1 LRPASYAREEFTD
14 EETGISTTK
23 ISCDFGENQDLD
35 HGLISGGWMKE
46 NWAIHPDDPNSAKV
60 DSEWEKTGGRTGKM
74 WRTNVTAAMHSNK
87 SHFFISANLKAYEN
101 DILIFTKDYENKIYV
116 VDFFFTRCG
125 SICPIMTN
133 NMKKIQDK
141 FLENDNLMLLS
152 ISVTPNIDNVEMLKK
167 YAKSK
172 GVINSKWNI
181 ATGNKKHIYELARK
195 SYFAVLKKGDGGLQD
210 FIHTPN
216 FILIDKKKQIRG
228 IYNGTDD
235 IEIKRVINDIKTL
248 QIKNS

>member
-1 LRPASYAREEFTD
+1 MKFYYFILFLLLSCVEASNEDLPIIGPSDFKEELVD
-14 EETGISTTK
+14 NK
-23 ISCDFGENQDLD
+23 VN
-35 HGLISGGWMKE
+35 KE
-46 NWAIHPDDPNSAKV
+46 Q
-60 DSEWEKTGGRTGKM
+60 
-74 WRTNVTAAMHSNK
+74 
-87 SHFFISANLKAYEN
+87 SHFVSNFE
-101 DILIFTKDYENKIYV
+101 LINQNGDTITNKDYEDKIYV

-152 ISVTPNIDNVEMLKK
+152 ISVTPNIDNVATLKK

-181 ATGNKKHIYELARK
+181 TTGNKKHIYELARK

-228 IYNGTDD
+228 IYDGTDD
-235 IEIKRVINDIKTL
+235 TEIKRAIKDIKTL
-248 QIKNS
+248 QMKNS

>member
-1 LRPASYAREEFTD
+1 MAYWELKIASMSKTVFFKFVLLSVLLVGCSQTESLPFYN
-14 EETGISTTK
+14 SP
-23 ISCDFGENQDLD
+23 DFKPLFLSAQDAQKRVPHAIASFAFKNQMDQII
-35 HGLISGGWMKE
+35 G
-46 NWAIHPDDPNSAKV
+46 
-60 DSEWEKTGGRTGKM
+60 
-74 WRTNVTAAMHSNK
+74 
-87 SHFFISANLKAYEN
+87 
-101 DILIFTKDYENKIYV
+101 TKDVLGKVHIAN
-116 VDFFFTRCG
+116 FMFTQCG

-152 ISVTPNIDNVEMLKK
+152 ISVTPNIDNVETLKK

>member
-1 LRPASYAREEFTD
+1 MKFYYFVFFLLLSCVESSNIDLPIIGPSDFKD
-14 EETGISTTK
+14 ELVDNK
-23 ISCDFGENQDLD
+23 VN
-35 HGLISGGWMKE
+35 KE
-46 NWAIHPDDPNSAKV
+46 Q
-60 DSEWEKTGGRTGKM
+60 
-74 WRTNVTAAMHSNK
+74 
-87 SHFFISANLKAYEN
+87 SHFVSDFE
-101 DILIFTKDYENKIYV
+101 LINQNGDTITNKDYEDKIYV

-152 ISVTPNIDNVEMLKK
+152 ISVTPNIDNVATLKK

-228 IYNGTDD
+228 IYDGTDD
-235 IEIKRVINDIKTL
+235 TEIKRVIKDIKTL
-248 QIKNS
+248 QIKKS

>member
-1 LRPASYAREEFTD
+1 MKYYYFILFLFLSCVESSNIDLPIIGPSDFKD
-14 EETGISTTK
+14 ELVDNKVNKEQAHFVS
-23 ISCDFGENQDLD
+23 DFELINQNGDT
-35 HGLISGGWMKE
+35 I
-46 NWAIHPDDPNSAKV
+46 
-60 DSEWEKTGGRTGKM
+60 
-74 WRTNVTAAMHSNK
+74 TN
-87 SHFFISANLKAYEN
+87 
-101 DILIFTKDYENKIYV
+101 KDYEDKIYV

-133 NMKKIQDK
+133 NMMKIQDK

-152 ISVTPNIDNVEMLKK
+152 ISVTPNIDNVATLKK

-181 ATGNKKHIYELARK
+181 TTGNKKHIYELARK

-228 IYNGTDD
+228 IYDGTDD
-235 IEIKRVINDIKTL
+235 TEIKRVIKDIKTL

>member
-1 LRPASYAREEFTD
+1 MKYYYFILFLVLSCVESSNIDLPIIGPSDFKEELVD
-14 EETGISTTK
+14 NK
-23 ISCDFGENQDLD
+23 VN
-35 HGLISGGWMKE
+35 KE
-46 NWAIHPDDPNSAKV
+46 Q
-60 DSEWEKTGGRTGKM
+60 
-74 WRTNVTAAMHSNK
+74 
-87 SHFFISANLKAYEN
+87 SHFVSDFE
-101 DILIFTKDYENKIYV
+101 LINQNGDTITNKDYENKIYV

-152 ISVTPNIDNVEMLKK
+152 ISVTPNIDNVETLKK

-228 IYNGTDD
+228 IYDGTDD
-235 IEIKRVINDIKTL
+235 IEIKRIINDIKTL

>member
-1 LRPASYAREEFTD
+1 MKYYYFILFLFLSCVESSNIDLPIIGPSDFKEELVN
-14 EETGISTTK
+14 IK
-23 ISCDFGENQDLD
+23 VN
-35 HGLISGGWMKE
+35 KE
-46 NWAIHPDDPNSAKV
+46 Q
-60 DSEWEKTGGRTGKM
+60 
-74 WRTNVTAAMHSNK
+74 
-87 SHFFISANLKAYEN
+87 SHFVSDFE
-101 DILIFTKDYENKIYV
+101 LINQNGDTITNKDYENKIYV

-152 ISVTPNIDNVEMLKK
+152 ISVTPNIDNVETLKK

>member
-1 LRPASYAREEFTD
+1 MKYYYFILFLFLSCVESSNIDLPIIGPSDFKEELVD
-14 EETGISTTK
+14 NK
-23 ISCDFGENQDLD
+23 VN
-35 HGLISGGWMKE
+35 KE
-46 NWAIHPDDPNSAKV
+46 Q
-60 DSEWEKTGGRTGKM
+60 
-74 WRTNVTAAMHSNK
+74 
-87 SHFFISANLKAYEN
+87 SHFVSDFE
-101 DILIFTKDYENKIYV
+101 LINQNGDTITNKDYEDKIYV

-152 ISVTPNIDNVEMLKK
+152 ISVTPNIDNVATLKK

-228 IYNGTDD
+228 IYDGTDD
-235 IEIKRVINDIKTL
+235 TEIKRVIKDIKTL

>member
-1 LRPASYAREEFTD
+1 MKFYYFVFFLLLSCVESSNIDLPIIGPSDFKD
-14 EETGISTTK
+14 ELVDNK
-23 ISCDFGENQDLD
+23 VN
-35 HGLISGGWMKE
+35 KE
-46 NWAIHPDDPNSAKV
+46 Q
-60 DSEWEKTGGRTGKM
+60 
-74 WRTNVTAAMHSNK
+74 
-87 SHFFISANLKAYEN
+87 SHFVSDFE
-101 DILIFTKDYENKIYV
+101 LINQNGDTITNKDYEDKIYV

-152 ISVTPNIDNVEMLKK
+152 ISVTPNIDNVATLKK

-228 IYNGTDD
+228 IYDGTDD

-248 QIKNS
+248 QIKNSSI

>member
-1 LRPASYAREEFTD
+1 MHKCGWSTAVHITRKLIQYQNQRQTESSNIDLPIIGPSDFKD
-14 EETGISTTK
+14 ELVDNK
-23 ISCDFGENQDLD
+23 VN
-35 HGLISGGWMKE
+35 KE
-46 NWAIHPDDPNSAKV
+46 Q
-60 DSEWEKTGGRTGKM
+60 
-74 WRTNVTAAMHSNK
+74 
-87 SHFFISANLKAYEN
+87 SHFVSDFE
-101 DILIFTKDYENKIYV
+101 LINQNGDTITNKDYENKIYV

-152 ISVTPNIDNVEMLKK
+152 ISVTPNIDNVETLKK

>member
-1 LRPASYAREEFTD
+1 MKYYYFILFIFLSCVESSNIDLPIIGPSDFKEELV
-14 EETGISTTK
+14 
-23 ISCDFGENQDLD
+23 NNNVN
-35 HGLISGGWMKE
+35 KE
-46 NWAIHPDDPNSAKV
+46 Q
-60 DSEWEKTGGRTGKM
+60 
-74 WRTNVTAAMHSNK
+74 
-87 SHFFISANLKAYEN
+87 SHFVSDFE
-101 DILIFTKDYENKIYV
+101 LINQNGDTITNKDYENKIYV

-152 ISVTPNIDNVEMLKK
+152 ISVTPNIDNVETLKK

>member
-1 LRPASYAREEFTD
+1 MKFYYFIFFVLLSCVESSNIDLPIIGPSDFKD
-14 EETGISTTK
+14 ELVDNK
-23 ISCDFGENQDLD
+23 VN
-35 HGLISGGWMKE
+35 KE
-46 NWAIHPDDPNSAKV
+46 Q
-60 DSEWEKTGGRTGKM
+60 
-74 WRTNVTAAMHSNK
+74 
-87 SHFFISANLKAYEN
+87 SHFVSDFE
-101 DILIFTKDYENKIYV
+101 LINQNGDTITNKDYEDKIYV

-152 ISVTPNIDNVEMLKK
+152 ISVTPNIDNVATLKK

-181 ATGNKKHIYELARK
+181 TTGNKKHIYELARK

-228 IYNGTDD
+228 IYDGTDD
-235 IEIKRVINDIKTL
+235 TEIKRVIKDIKTL
-248 QIKNS
+248 LIKNS

>member
-1 LRPASYAREEFTD
+1 MKFYYFVFFLLL
-14 EETGISTTK
+14 
-23 ISCDFGENQDLD
+23 SCVESSNIDLPIIGPSDFKNELVDNKVN
-35 HGLISGGWMKE
+35 KE
-46 NWAIHPDDPNSAKV
+46 Q
-60 DSEWEKTGGRTGKM
+60 
-74 WRTNVTAAMHSNK
+74 
-87 SHFFISANLKAYEN
+87 SHFVSDFE
-101 DILIFTKDYENKIYV
+101 LINQNGDTITNKDYEDKIYV

-133 NMKKIQDK
+133 NMMKIQDK

-152 ISVTPNIDNVEMLKK
+152 ISVTPNIDNVATLKK
-167 YAKSK
+167 YAISK

-181 ATGNKKHIYELARK
+181 TTGNKKHIYELARK

-228 IYNGTDD
+228 IYDGTDD
-235 IEIKRVINDIKTL
+235 TEIKRVIKDIKTL

>member
-1 LRPASYAREEFTD
+1 MKFYYFVFFLLLSCVESSNIDLPIIGPSDFKD
-14 EETGISTTK
+14 ELVDDK
-23 ISCDFGENQDLD
+23 VN
-35 HGLISGGWMKE
+35 KE
-46 NWAIHPDDPNSAKV
+46 Q
-60 DSEWEKTGGRTGKM
+60 
-74 WRTNVTAAMHSNK
+74 
-87 SHFFISANLKAYEN
+87 SHFVSDFE
-101 DILIFTKDYENKIYV
+101 LINQNGDTITNKDYEDKIYV

-152 ISVTPNIDNVEMLKK
+152 ISVTPNIDNVATLKK

-181 ATGNKKHIYELARK
+181 TTGNKKHIYELARK

-228 IYNGTDD
+228 IYDGTDD

>member
-1 LRPASYAREEFTD
+1 MKFYYFVFFLLLSCVETSNIDLPIIGPSDFKD
-14 EETGISTTK
+14 ELVDNK
-23 ISCDFGENQDLD
+23 VN
-35 HGLISGGWMKE
+35 KE
-46 NWAIHPDDPNSAKV
+46 Q
-60 DSEWEKTGGRTGKM
+60 
-74 WRTNVTAAMHSNK
+74 
-87 SHFFISANLKAYEN
+87 SHFVSDFE
-101 DILIFTKDYENKIYV
+101 LINQNGDTITNKDYEDKVYV

-152 ISVTPNIDNVEMLKK
+152 ISVTPNIDNVATLKK

-181 ATGNKKHIYELARK
+181 ATGNKKHIYELARM

-228 IYNGTDD
+228 IYDGTDD
-235 IEIKRVINDIKTL
+235 TEIKRVIKDIKTL

>member
-1 LRPASYAREEFTD
+1 MKYYYFILFLVLSCVESSNIDLPIIGPSDFKEELVD
-14 EETGISTTK
+14 NK
-23 ISCDFGENQDLD
+23 VN
-35 HGLISGGWMKE
+35 KE
-46 NWAIHPDDPNSAKV
+46 Q
-60 DSEWEKTGGRTGKM
+60 
-74 WRTNVTAAMHSNK
+74 
-87 SHFFISANLKAYEN
+87 SHFVSDFE
-101 DILIFTKDYENKIYV
+101 LINQNGDTITNKDYEDKIYV

-133 NMKKIQDK
+133 NMMKIQDK

-152 ISVTPNIDNVEMLKK
+152 ISVTPNIDNVATLKK

-181 ATGNKKHIYELARK
+181 TTGNKKHIYELARK

-228 IYNGTDD
+228 IYDGTDD
-235 IEIKRVINDIKTL
+235 TEIKRVIKDIKTL

>member
-1 LRPASYAREEFTD
+1 MKFYYFVFFLLLSCVESSNIDLPIIGPSDFKEELVNN
-14 EETGISTTK
+14 K
-23 ISCDFGENQDLD
+23 VN
-35 HGLISGGWMKE
+35 KE
-46 NWAIHPDDPNSAKV
+46 Q
-60 DSEWEKTGGRTGKM
+60 
-74 WRTNVTAAMHSNK
+74 
-87 SHFFISANLKAYEN
+87 SHFVSDFE
-101 DILIFTKDYENKIYV
+101 LINQNGDTITNKDYEDKIYV

-141 FLENDNLMLLS
+141 FFENDNLMLLS
-152 ISVTPNIDNVEMLKK
+152 ISVTPNIDNVETLKK

-228 IYNGTDD
+228 IYDGTDD
-235 IEIKRVINDIKTL
+235 TEIKRVIKDIKTL

>member
-1 LRPASYAREEFTD
+1 MKYYYFILFLFLSCVESSNIDLPIIGPSDFKEELVNN
-14 EETGISTTK
+14 K
-23 ISCDFGENQDLD
+23 VN
-35 HGLISGGWMKE
+35 KE
-46 NWAIHPDDPNSAKV
+46 Q
-60 DSEWEKTGGRTGKM
+60 
-74 WRTNVTAAMHSNK
+74 
-87 SHFFISANLKAYEN
+87 SHFVSDFE
-101 DILIFTKDYENKIYV
+101 LINQNGDTITNKDYEDKIYV

-133 NMKKIQDK
+133 NMMKIQDK

-152 ISVTPNIDNVEMLKK
+152 ISVTPNIDNVATLKK

-228 IYNGTDD
+228 IYDGTDD
-235 IEIKRVINDIKTL
+235 TEIKRVIKDIKTL

>member
-1 LRPASYAREEFTD
+1 MKYYYFILFLFLSCVESSNIDLPIIGPSDFKEELVNN
-14 EETGISTTK
+14 K
-23 ISCDFGENQDLD
+23 VN
-35 HGLISGGWMKE
+35 KE
-46 NWAIHPDDPNSAKV
+46 Q
-60 DSEWEKTGGRTGKM
+60 
-74 WRTNVTAAMHSNK
+74 
-87 SHFFISANLKAYEN
+87 SHFVSDFE
-101 DILIFTKDYENKIYV
+101 LINQNGDTITNKDYENKIYV

-133 NMKKIQDK
+133 NMKIIQDK

-152 ISVTPNIDNVEMLKK
+152 ISVTPNIDNVETLKK

>member
-1 LRPASYAREEFTD
+1 MKYYYFILFLFLSCVESSNIDLPIIGPSDFKEELVNN
-14 EETGISTTK
+14 K
-23 ISCDFGENQDLD
+23 VN
-35 HGLISGGWMKE
+35 KE
-46 NWAIHPDDPNSAKV
+46 Q
-60 DSEWEKTGGRTGKM
+60 
-74 WRTNVTAAMHSNK
+74 
-87 SHFFISANLKAYEN
+87 SHFVSDFE
-101 DILIFTKDYENKIYV
+101 LINQNGDTITYKDYENKIYV

-152 ISVTPNIDNVEMLKK
+152 ISVTPNIDNVETLKK

>member
-1 LRPASYAREEFTD
+1 MKYYYFILFLFLSCVESSNIDLPIIGPSDFKEELVD
-14 EETGISTTK
+14 NK
-23 ISCDFGENQDLD
+23 VN
-35 HGLISGGWMKE
+35 KE
-46 NWAIHPDDPNSAKV
+46 Q
-60 DSEWEKTGGRTGKM
+60 
-74 WRTNVTAAMHSNK
+74 
-87 SHFFISANLKAYEN
+87 SHFVSDFE
-101 DILIFTKDYENKIYV
+101 LINQNGDTITNKDYENKIYV

-152 ISVTPNIDNVEMLKK
+152 ISVTPNIDNVETLKK
-167 YAKSK
+167 YAKSQ

>member
-1 LRPASYAREEFTD
+1 MKYYYFILFLFLSCVESSNIDLPIIGPSDFKEELVNN
-14 EETGISTTK
+14 K
-23 ISCDFGENQDLD
+23 VN
-35 HGLISGGWMKE
+35 KE
-46 NWAIHPDDPNSAKV
+46 Q
-60 DSEWEKTGGRTGKM
+60 
-74 WRTNVTAAMHSNK
+74 
-87 SHFFISANLKAYEN
+87 SHFVSDFE
-101 DILIFTKDYENKIYV
+101 LINQNGDTITNKDYKNKIYV

-152 ISVTPNIDNVEMLKK
+152 ISVTPNIDNVETLKK

>member
-1 LRPASYAREEFTD
+1 MKYYYFILFLFL
-14 EETGISTTK
+14 
-23 ISCDFGENQDLD
+23 SCVESSNIDLPIIGPSDFK
-35 HGLISGGWMKE
+35 KE
-46 NWAIHPDDPNSAKV
+46 LVNNKV
-60 DSEWEKTGGRTGKM
+60 
-74 WRTNVTAAMHSNK
+74 NK
-87 SHFFISANLKAYEN
+87 EQSHFVSDFE
-101 DILIFTKDYENKIYV
+101 LINQNGDTITNKDYENKIYV

-152 ISVTPNIDNVEMLKK
+152 ISVTPNIDNVETLKK

>member
-1 LRPASYAREEFTD
+1 MKYYYFILFLFLSCVESSNIDLPIIGPSDFKEELVNN
-14 EETGISTTK
+14 K
-23 ISCDFGENQDLD
+23 VN
-35 HGLISGGWMKE
+35 KE
-46 NWAIHPDDPNSAKV
+46 Q
-60 DSEWEKTGGRTGKM
+60 
-74 WRTNVTAAMHSNK
+74 
-87 SHFFISANLKAYEN
+87 SHFVSDFE
-101 DILIFTKDYENKIYV
+101 LINQNGDTITNKDYENKIYV

-152 ISVTPNIDNVEMLKK
+152 ISVTPNIDNVETLKK
-167 YAKSK
+167 YAKSQ

>member
-1 LRPASYAREEFTD
+1 MKYYYFILFLFLSCVESSNIDLPIIGPSDFKD
-14 EETGISTTK
+14 ELVDNK
-23 ISCDFGENQDLD
+23 VN
-35 HGLISGGWMKE
+35 KE
-46 NWAIHPDDPNSAKV
+46 Q
-60 DSEWEKTGGRTGKM
+60 
-74 WRTNVTAAMHSNK
+74 
-87 SHFFISANLKAYEN
+87 SHFVSDFE
-101 DILIFTKDYENKIYV
+101 LINQNGDTITNKDYENKIYV

-152 ISVTPNIDNVEMLKK
+152 ISVTPNIDNVETLKK

>member
-1 LRPASYAREEFTD
+1 MLLKLVLINFVFFLLLSCVESSNIDLPIIGPSDFKD
-14 EETGISTTK
+14 ELVDDK
-23 ISCDFGENQDLD
+23 VN
-35 HGLISGGWMKE
+35 KE
-46 NWAIHPDDPNSAKV
+46 Q
-60 DSEWEKTGGRTGKM
+60 
-74 WRTNVTAAMHSNK
+74 
-87 SHFFISANLKAYEN
+87 SHFVSDFE
-101 DILIFTKDYENKIYV
+101 LINQNGDTITNKDYEDKIYV

-152 ISVTPNIDNVEMLKK
+152 ISVTPNIDNVATLKK

-228 IYNGTDD
+228 IYDGTDD
-235 IEIKRVINDIKTL
+235 TEIKRVIKDIKTL

>member
-1 LRPASYAREEFTD
+1 MKYYYFILFLFLSCVESSNIDLPIIGPSDFKEELVNN
-14 EETGISTTK
+14 K
-23 ISCDFGENQDLD
+23 VN
-35 HGLISGGWMKE
+35 KE
-46 NWAIHPDDPNSAKV
+46 Q
-60 DSEWEKTGGRTGKM
+60 
-74 WRTNVTAAMHSNK
+74 
-87 SHFFISANLKAYEN
+87 SHFVSDFE
-101 DILIFTKDYENKIYV
+101 LINQNGDTITNKDYENKIYV

-141 FLENDNLMLLS
+141 FLENNNLMLLS
-152 ISVTPNIDNVEMLKK
+152 ISVTPNIDNVETLKK